1 MIPDEDARAT
11 GAPNLVVLR
20 SSCRRLNDQRI
31 DLDRRIA
38 VQRLEEDFGCYAVW
52 QERQDVLEDLGA
64 AAERL
69 ARVSATRLTE
79 VRAKAEVLALLMR
92 PNGGEPIVPQD
103 KTRALTL
110 SLTDDL
116 AGLAATAT
124 RPRETGSPASGW
136 RQTAADGVRRF
147 ALHQPQ
153 QTFRQWMPLKRDS
166 SGPPRP
172 QPRSDADTE
181 YLMKDGKRGFSVSGR
196 RQASPPPSADALPQS
211 VGAGTNVPSKRP
223 LFRQEVI
230 EFQQHNRQWGRVVR
244 SSHFRPS

>member
-124 RPRETGSPASGW
+124 RPRADRKSGLRLATNSRRRGPTIRTSPATTNLPAMDATEEG
-136 RQTAADGVRRF
+136 QFGPTTTTT
-147 ALHQPQ
+147 
-153 QTFRQWMPLKRDS
+153 TFRRRRGVTHEGWQTRLQRKRPS
-166 SGPPRP
+166 SGI
-172 QPRSDADTE
+172 AATF
-181 YLMKDGKRGFSVSGR
+181 G
-196 RQASPPPSADALPQS
+196 
-211 VGAGTNVPSKRP
+211 
-223 LFRQEVI
+223 
-230 EFQQHNRQWGRVVR
+230 
-244 SSHFRPS
+244 